1 MARKEPGS
9 LPGSRGFMTTGL
21 FLRVIFA
28 LALSILIGMAF
39 FATTALSH

>member
-1 MARKEPGS
+1 MARKEPGTVS
-9 LPGSRGFMTTGL
+9 GFRGLITAGL
-21 FLRVIFA
+21 FLRIIFA

>member
-1 MARKEPGS
+1 MAWKEPGTLS
-9 LPGSRGFMTTGL
+9 GSRRFMITGL

-28 LALSILIGMAF
+28 LALSMLIGLAF

>member
-9 LPGSRGFMTTGL
+9 LPGSRAFITTGL
-21 FLRVIFA
+21 WLRIIFA
-28 LALSILIGMAF
+28 LALSLLIGMAF

>member
-9 LPGSRGFMTTGL
+9 REFVTTGL
-21 FLRVIFA
+21 FLRVLFA
-28 LALSILIGMAF
+28 LAISILIGLAF